1 MLKKSIEAAVR
12 AGLSFER
19 MDQSASVQSSSA
31 PPSPPPALFQ
41 PASFVRRALR
51 RLARSA
57 KPLALPILHR
67 MQFRVRSAIDSS
79 EVAAAI
85 SRLERRTAGLH
96 QITTRMDALLT
107 RMQQMEGIELQLEV
121 LQRKVDL
128 KLDAVSS
135 VSNRVNLLLQR
146 NVVSFGDVMAI
157 RTDAGYILAPR
168 EDRGLV
174 LSLLESH
181 GNLEPGTSSVL
192 QALIPSGG
200 VVIDVGANVGAL
212 TLPAARRV
220 GPQGR
225 VLALEA
231 APRIADLLA
240 NTVRL
245 NGLDWV
251 EVRQFAAGEADGTL
265 RFNLSAQTTHNS
277 VLVPNDFTETID
289 IPSRRLDTLLG
300 PRERVD
306 LVKIDV
312 EGAELQVWRGMQR
325 IVADNPDIAII
336 LEFGPSHLRKAGQ
349 NIAAWFDELQSTGLK
364 AWEINEN
371 TASFRP
377 LRQDGL
383 AEIFSI
389 NILLLRDHPSS
400 RGLTLQ

>member
-1 MLKKSIEAAVR
+1 
-12 AGLSFER
+12 
-19 MDQSASVQSSSA
+19 
-31 PPSPPPALFQ
+31 
-41 PASFVRRALR
+41 
-51 RLARSA
+51 
-57 KPLALPILHR
+57 
-67 MQFRVRSAIDSS
+67 
-79 EVAAAI
+79 
-85 SRLERRTAGLH
+85 
-96 QITTRMDALLT
+96 MDALLT